1 MSEPPLPFS
10 LARRLAAGETIHT
23 GWCGLGVPIVAELI
37 ARSGFPAVSLDQQ
50 HGLYTMETAAA
61 GIAAVR
67 MAGAAPVVR
76 VPLGDFA
83 VVSRVLDFGAEG
95 VVAPMI
101 NTADDARAFA
111 AAAKY
116 PPLGERSSGPLR
128 ALILGNM
135 ELGDYVAH
143 ANDNIVTFAMIETR
157 AAIDN
162 LDAILATPGI
172 DAVFVGPSDLSL
184 ALSNGRTLDPHS
196 REVDAAVEEIGA
208 AARKAGKIAGAY
220 TANAER
226 ANALAERG
234 FRFLAVAS
242 DTAFV
247 RAGIIATWKALKR

>member
-1 MSEPPLPFS
+1 MAASSFS
-10 LARRLAAGETIHT
+10 LARRLRGGEVVHT

-37 ARSGFPAVSLDQQ
+37 ARTGFPAVSLDQQ
-50 HGLYTMETAAA
+50 HGLYTMESTAA
-61 GIAAVR
+61 GIASVH
-67 MAGAAPVVR
+67 MAGAAPIVR

-95 VVAPMI
+95 VIAPMI
-101 NTADDARAFA
+101 NTPEDARLFA

-128 ALILGNM
+128 ALMLNAM
-135 ELGDYVAH
+135 EIGDYVAK
-143 ANDNIVTFAMIETR
+143 ANDNVVTLAMIETR
-157 AAIDN
+157 KALSN

-184 ALSNGRTLDPHS
+184 ALSDGKTLDPHS
-196 REVDAAVEEIGA
+196 REVDAAVDEIGA
-208 AARKAGKIAGAY
+208 AAKKAGKIAGAY

-226 ANALAERG
+226 ANALAARG

-242 DTAFV
+242 DTGFV
-247 RAGIIATWKALKR
+247 RAGIAATWNALKR

>member
-1 MSEPPLPFS
+1 V
-10 LARRLAAGETIHT
+10 H
-23 GWCGLGVPIVAELI
+23 
-37 ARSGFPAVSLDQQ
+37 
-50 HGLYTMETAAA
+50 
-61 GIAAVR
+61 
-67 MAGAAPVVR
+67 MAGAAPIVR

-95 VVAPMI
+95 VIAPMI
-101 NTADDARAFA
+101 NTPEDARAFA

-128 ALILGNM
+128 AVLLNNM
-135 ELGDYVAH
+135 EVGDYIAQ
-143 ANDNIVTFAMIETR
+143 ANDNVVTFAMIETR
-157 AAIDN
+157 TALSN

-184 ALSNGRTLDPHS
+184 ALTNGRTLDPHS
-196 REVDAAVEEIGA
+196 KEVDAAVETIGKA
-208 AARKAGKIAGAY
+208 AQKAGKIAGAY

-226 ANALAERG
+226 ANELAARG

-247 RAGIIATWKALKR
+247 RAGITATFKALQR

>member
-1 MSEPPLPFS
+1 MATQPFS
-10 LARRLAAGETIHT
+10 LARRLRGGEIMHT
-23 GWCGLGVPIVAELI
+23 GWCGLGVPLVAELI
-37 ARSGFPAVSLDQQ
+37 ARAGFPAVTLDQQ
-50 HGLYTMETAAA
+50 HGLYTMDSTAA
-61 GIAAVR
+61 GIAAVH

-95 VVAPMI
+95 VIAPMI
-101 NTADDARAFA
+101 NTPEDARTFA

-128 ALILGNM
+128 ALLLNGM
-135 ELGDYVAH
+135 EIGDYVAR
-143 ANDNIVTFAMIETR
+143 ANDNVITLAMIETR
-157 AAIDN
+157 KALSN

-172 DAVFVGPSDLSL
+172 DAVFIGPSDLSL
-184 ALSNGRTLDPHS
+184 ALSDGKTLDPHS
-196 REVDAAVEEIGA
+196 KAVDAAVDEIGA
-208 AARKAGKIAGAY
+208 AAAKAGKIAGAY

-226 ANALAERG
+226 ANELAGRG

-247 RAGIIATWKALKR
+247 RAGTAASFKALKR

>member
-1 MSEPPLPFS
+1 EPGRYPMAS
-10 LARRLAAGETIHT
+10 SARGR
-23 GWCGLGVPIVAELI
+23 
-37 ARSGFPAVSLDQQ
+37 
-50 HGLYTMETAAA
+50 
-61 GIAAVR
+61 AAVR
-67 MAGAAPVVR
+67 MAGAAPIVR

-101 NTADDARAFA
+101 NTVEDARKFA

-128 ALILGNM
+128 ALLLGNM
-135 ELGDYVAH
+135 EIADYIAQ

-157 AAIDN
+157 QALAN

-172 DAVFVGPSDLSL
+172 DAAFIGPSDLSL
-184 ALSNGRTLDPHS
+184 ALTEGKTLDPHS
-196 REVDAAVEEIGA
+196 KEVDAAVTQIGA
-208 AARKAGKIAGAY
+208 AAGKAGKIAGAY

-226 ANALAERG
+226 ANELAARG

-247 RAGIIATWKALKR
+247 RAGTAATFKALKR

>member
-1 MSEPPLPFS
+1 MASDRFS
-10 LARRLAAGETIHT
+10 LARRLRAGETVHT
-23 GWCGLGVPIVAELI
+23 GWCGLGLPLVAELI
-37 ARSGFPAVSLDQQ
+37 ARVGFPAVTLDQQ
-50 HGLYTMETAAA
+50 HGLYTMETTAA
-61 GIAAVR
+61 GIAAVH
-67 MAGAAPVVR
+67 MAGAAPMVR

-95 VVAPMI
+95 VIAPMI
-101 NTADDARAFA
+101 NTPEDAHAFA

-128 ALILGNM
+128 ALLLNDM
-135 ELGDYVAH
+135 ELTDYVAQ
-143 ANDNIVTFAMIETR
+143 ANDLVVTFAMIETR
-157 AAIDN
+157 KALSN

-184 ALSNGRTLDPHS
+184 ALSDGKTLDPHS
-196 REVDAAVEEIGA
+196 KDVDAAVSEIGKA
-208 AARKAGKIAGAY
+208 AARAGKMAGAY

-226 ANALAERG
+226 ANELAARG

-247 RAGIIATWKALKR
+247 RAGTAAAWKALKR